1 MTGHDNAMIIT
12 CILASSVKRCIKK
25 PVAMLETVYLNL
37 HWLLFALCC
46 TRAHKWKTIL
56 WQDISGGKTDKDFS
70 SCMPYSQRNRRRLHA
85 GNIWYVSTSPEVS
98 RRKSGHSYS
107 GMWFG
112 NQLRIG
118 GGEGGQNYKLSLMI
132 WSLFKTFLEPFIN
145 TPHRLHFW
153 WTMLLLGDIMIWS
166 SVKFWI

>member
-85 GNIWYVSTSPEVS
+85 GNIWYVSTSLEVS

-118 GGEGGQNYKLSLMI
+118 RGGGGGGEAKIKSLHI
-132 WSLFKTFLEPFIN
+132 WFGHFLK
-145 TPHRLHFW
+145 HFW
-153 WTMLLLGDIMIWS
+153 SPT
-166 SVKFWI
+166 